1 MGSMKTNGNLGMQC
15 VMYSGNN
22 FMKLHWI
29 ETFSKE
35 LLEVKNLGSP
45 LDNCTGEE

>member
-1 MGSMKTNGNLGMQC
+1 MGSMKTNGNLGTKY

-35 LLEVKNLGSP
+35 LLEVKYLGSP